1 MQEGLDSAGFQIS
14 TPFPGSVDFEHVMA
28 DRALRDAF
36 DRDPLYYT
44 DRMHVRARP
53 VFATKAPADRLEAAV
68 HDFWLEVN
76 ASSWVTKKAPKT
88 LAHLLNTVS

>member
-1 MQEGLDSAGFQIS
+1 
-14 TPFPGSVDFEHVMA
+14 
-28 DRALRDAF
+28 
-36 DRDPLYYT
+36 
-44 DRMHVRARP
+44 MHVRARP